1 MSFISQNL
9 KLPFIAP
16 AQAQKHVT
24 HNEALRALDA
34 IAQLSLVSKNQTT
47 PPTIPIEGSR
57 YFVAVNATDIWA
69 NQDGKIAAYQDGA
82 WVFYTP
88 LSGWQAWI
96 EDENVL
102 QIWDGTIWQDAT
114 PVSGYQNLE
123 HVGINTS
130 ADTTNRLSISS
141 PATLLNHAGNGHQLK
156 LNKNAATDTASLL
169 YQSNWSG
176 RAEIGLAGDDDFHF
190 KVSGNGNTW
199 HEAMTIDG
207 STGDVS
213 FKTGETIFEGPA
225 HNIIIDVDGSTAF
238 IRTASDAGILSFT
251 GGTSSSNGANII
263 VYGQNAVT
271 GAGDVL
277 IRSGSQQTNLV
288 SADVHFQYQDTN
300 GTKSLARFFKNFI
313 RLGVDASVDVACGN
327 ITPSCKLHVDGPVRV
342 KAYTTTTLPNAGNA
356 GSGAILMVS
365 DEAGGAVLAFSDGA
379 NWRRVTDRAVVA

>member
-9 KLPFIAP
+9 NLPFIAP

-34 IAQLSLVSKNQTT
+34 IVQLSLVSKNQST
-47 PPTIPIEGSR
+47 PPAIPVEGSR
-57 YFVAVNATDIWA
+57 YFVAENATDAWA
-69 NQDGKIAAYQDGA
+69 DQDGKIAAYQDGA
-82 WVFYTP
+82 WAFYTP

-96 EDENVL
+96 EDESVL
-102 QIWDGTIWQDAT
+102 QIWDGTIWQDAA
-114 PVSGYQNLE
+114 PVSDYQNLE
-123 HVGINTS
+123 HIGINTI
-130 ADTTNRLSISS
+130 ADTANRLSVSS
-141 PATLLNHAGNGHQLK
+141 PATLLNHAGKGHQLK

-176 RAEIGLAGDDDFHF
+176 RAEMGLAGDDDFHF

-199 HEAMTIDG
+199 HEAMTINR

-213 FKTGETIFEGPA
+213 FKTGETVFEGST
-225 HNIIIDVDGSTAF
+225 HNIVVDADGSTAF
-238 IRTASDAGILSFT
+238 IRTASDAGILSFA

-277 IRSGSQQTNLV
+277 IRSGSQQTNLG
-288 SADVHFQYQDTN
+288 SADVHFQYQDTS

-327 ITPSCKLHVDGPVRV
+327 IAPSCKLHVDGPVRV
-342 KAYTTTTLPNAGNA
+342 KSYTISALPNAGNA

-365 DEAGGAVLAFSDGA
+365 DAAGGAVLAFSDGT
-379 NWRRVTDRAVVA
+379 NWRRVTDRVIVA